1 MSNTI
6 YQSQKTHYVYL
17 ITELL
22 TNMKYIGLRSC
33 NTLPHLDLGIKY
45 FSSSTNKEF
54 IKNQKLNKKLKL
66 SNYKYEILSIHN
78 TRKEAINEEIT
89 LHELYDVDKNPEY
102 YNKAKQTSTG
112 WDAAGKVTVKD
123 KDGNTSHVSIN
134 DPRYISGELVGVS
147 KNTTLSDETRAKLK
161 ITSGGSNNGMY
172 GKKHS
177 PEAKQKMSEKA
188 SKRVGE
194 LHPQYNKV
202 RSKEHCSNLSKSIQ
216 ETFENGRVSIW
227 KDKNLPDY
235 VKEKISKTLIGKYT
249 GINSPVSK
257 QVMINGVKFGSL
269 TEAAK
274 FYNISISTVKNRCIS
289 ITERWKDWI
298 LC

>member
-89 LHELYDVDKNPEY
+89 LHELYDVDKTQNIIIKL
-102 YNKAKQTSTG
+102 NKHLQDG
-112 WDAAGKVTVKD
+112 MLLVKL
-123 KDGNTSHVSIN
+123 
-134 DPRYISGELVGVS
+134 R
-147 KNTTLSDETRAKLK
+147 
-161 ITSGGSNNGMY
+161 
-172 GKKHS
+172 
-177 PEAKQKMSEKA
+177 
-188 SKRVGE
+188 
-194 LHPQYNKV
+194 
-202 RSKEHCSNLSKSIQ
+202 
-216 ETFENGRVSIW
+216 
-227 KDKNLPDY
+227 
-235 VKEKISKTLIGKYT
+235 
-249 GINSPVSK
+249 
-257 QVMINGVKFGSL
+257 
-269 TEAAK
+269 
-274 FYNISISTVKNRCIS
+274 
-289 ITERWKDWI
+289 
-298 LC
+298 